1 MSWVLVQC
9 SEHWKGNTLTG
20 PISFSIRLTKKDKG
34 AYNELVETIFQR
46 TGVSRDQIQLK
57 LTSHVE
63 TGVDKVTLSVMSDD
77 DVVFVIMNKE
87 KGWAT
92 IDVEFVKKHG
102 FRPPPNPI
110 QSEFTVSPVKPTDI
124 PRSSGGTPNYKSVS
138 GSNNPVASPGCTS
151 LGNDQATP
159 ASTTKHAVMDRS
171 VVDSSESIDSSGMS
185 DSSKTS
191 DTEDESGGD
200 DDGGVAATVLVTEEQ
215 GLSGTPNSSSPS
227 LNTRWTVSGSD
238 LYSIPAVRSVDVFQN
253 PGDQGPLYVGQ
264 MFKDKRTL
272 KSVVGSYAFGE
283 KFEYKISRSSNTRF
297 TAQCSQRSCG
307 WVLRAWKSNRGSY
320 WHVKVFVN
328 EHTCERNDNYNFEF
342 KRVSAAVIGDLY
354 ASKCR
359 DPGRIVR
366 TKDIVFEMRDQHG
379 IHLSY
384 NKAYRS
390 KEHALSQ
397 VFGDPWESFQRLPS
411 FFYVLEQANPGTMTK
426 IKTDSKNRLK
436 YAFMAIGASIEGF
449 NSVIRPVIC
458 IDATHL
464 KARTRGVLLVAVCKD
479 GNGMIYPL
487 AFGFANSECT
497 KSWTWFLKKLRKGI
511 QNPDR
516 VMLVSDRHNGIF
528 NAMEAI
534 FPDAAHGICVFHLAQ
549 NLKRFCKQRD
559 DVMWL
564 YYCAAYAYR
573 VEDFDRFMGELKET
587 CPKVYDELLAVGV
600 EKFSRVHSP
609 RKRTSFMTTNI
620 AESMNS
626 CLVPLRKLPIT
637 AMAECIRD
645 LLQRWFYDRRTNARE
660 MSTYLTTFADE
671 HIKDLTDTANK
682 SEIHPINFNTFK
694 VHDKWIPRIIDL
706 DKSSCSCRQ
715 WDLDELPCSHAMAVA
730 RYASRSFKYVHLSV
744 VVYFSNFNLCLLV
757 FYGLGSKVY
766 QSTQWL
772 LTVTQQDIL
781 NMLMEC
787 L

>member
-9 SEHWKGNTLTG
+9 SEHSKHNALTG

-34 AYNELVETIFQR
+34 AYEELVETIYQR

-63 TGVDKVTLSVMSDD
+63 TGDDKLTLSIVSDD
-77 DVVFVIMNKE
+77 DVQFVIMHKE

-92 IDVEFVKKHG
+92 IDVEFVNKHE
-102 FRPPPNPI
+102 FRSPPNQI
-110 QSEFTVSPVKPTDI
+110 QSECTVSPVKHTDI
-124 PRSSGGTPNYKSVS
+124 PRSPGSTPNFKSVS
-138 GSNNPVASPGCTS
+138 GSNNPVASPGFTS
-151 LGNDQATP
+151 AGNEQPTP
-159 ASTTKHAVMDRS
+159 ASTTKHV
-171 VVDSSESIDSSGMS
+171 VVDSSESIDSSGRS

-191 DTEDESGGD
+191 DTEDESA
-200 DDGGVAATVLVTEEQ
+200 DDGGLAARVPVTAER
-215 GLSGTPNSSSPS
+215 GVSGTANSSSPS

-253 PGDQGPLYVGQ
+253 PGNQGPLYKGQ

-272 KSVVGSYAFGE
+272 KSAVGSYAFGE
-283 KFEYKISRSSNTRF
+283 RFEHRISRSSNTRF

-307 WVLRAWKSNRGSY
+307 WVLRAWKSNRGTY
-320 WHVKVFVN
+320 WHVKAFVN
-328 EHTCERNDNYNFEF
+328 EHTCERNDNYNVEF

-354 ASKCR
+354 ASKYR
-359 DPGRIVR
+359 DPGRMIR
-366 TKDIVFEMRDQHG
+366 PKDIVFEMREQHG

-411 FFYVLEQANPGTMTK
+411 YFYVLEQANPGTVTK
-426 IKTDSKNRLK
+426 IKTDSRNRLK
-436 YAFMAIGASIEGF
+436 YAFMAVGASIEGF

-534 FPDAAHGICVFHLAQ
+534 FPDAAHGICVYHMAQ

-559 DVMWL
+559 DVMIL

-573 VEDFDRFMGELKET
+573 MEDFDRFMGELKET
-587 CPKVYDELLAVGV
+587 SPKVYDELLAVGV

-609 RKRTSFMTTNI
+609 RLRTSFMTTNI

-626 CLVPLRKLPIT
+626 CLLSIRKLPIT

-645 LLQRWFYDRRTNARE
+645 LLQRWFYDRRKNAHE

-671 HIKDLTDTANK
+671 HIKDLLDTANK
-682 SEIHPINFNTFK
+682 SEIHPIHHKTFK
-694 VHDKWIPRIIDL
+694 VDDKWIPRIIDL
-706 DKSSCSCRQ
+706 ENSSCSCRQ
-715 WDLDELPCSHAMAVA
+715 WDLDELPCCHAMAVA

-744 VVYFSNFNLCLLV
+744 MGYFTNLNLCLLV
-757 FYGLGSKVY
+757 CYGLGSKVC

-781 NMLMEC
+781 NMLMKW